1 MFVIRF
7 GGKGEMD
14 HGSAMLNNKKIF
26 ECSGVN
32 DVNQGEADSKIV
44 MGVVDEEKF
53 EILERCV
60 VGWCRTSY
68 TVTELTGEFNKPK
81 ALSLFERGMVLIEAY
96 CKEQYDEL
104 VKLKVVAIFGE
115 AFLLRVEYSMHI
127 CRCEITWEFCCG
139 TYWFK

>member
-60 VGWCRTSY
+60 VGWCHMT
-68 TVTELTGEFNKPK
+68 TK